1 MFMGFW
7 CRICRCFAGG
17 TGEDE
22 PSATPAEDASGEA
35 RTETAPEARGKA
47 KGRPRKPAATK

>member
-1 MFMGFW
+1 MIMGFL

-47 KGRPRKPAATK
+47 KGRPRKPAANK

>member
-1 MFMGFW
+1 MFMGFL
-7 CRICRCFAGG
+7 CRMCRCFSGG
-17 TGEDE
+17 TGGDE

-47 KGRPRKPAATK
+47 KGRARKPVANQ